1 MRQRAAALG
10 LVALAALGTLAA
22 LGRAANKTKLDPES
36 ERFYLSARLIMT
48 KEEDKIFK
56 RLPDAET
63 RKEFI
68 ADFWEKRDP
77 DPETPDNEFRTEF
90 ESRVAYANKRFKEG
104 GRGMNTD
111 RGRIYILMG
120 PPDKFEEY
128 LNHEET
134 SSRGSILWWIYY
146 DHQLGVELV
155 DEKGDGSYRIRDI
168 TGDFFG
174 AMEMNKLGQWVGPDS
189 VFRKRIIDFDLKY
202 DKPHGEIVV
211 DIPAKSLLFKENDE
225 GRLQVDLVF
234 KFYVYEREGEGK
246 TTFTEERSFAMPV
259 REEETTKT
267 VSFRFGWPLPPGKNF
282 VDVLVSGKA
291 KNSGKVRKIFEVKA
305 AP

>member
-1 MRQRAAALG
+1 MRQRSTALC
-10 LVALAALGTLAA
+10 LMALASLAVIA
-22 LGRAANKTKLDPES
+22 APGRAGGKDKLDPES
-36 ERFYLSARLIMT
+36 EKFYLTARLIMT
-48 KEEDKIFK
+48 KEEDRIFK

-63 RKEFI
+63 RREFI
-68 ADFWEKRDP
+68 RDFWDKRDP
-77 DPETPDNEFRTEF
+77 DPDTEENEFRTEF

-104 GRGMNTD
+104 GRGMNSD

-120 PPDKFEEY
+120 PPDKFEEFMT
-128 LNHEET
+128 HGDPT
-134 SSRGSILWWIYY
+134 VRGPILWWIYY

-155 DEKGDGSYRIRDI
+155 DEKNTGTYRIRDI

-189 VFRKRIIDFDLKY
+189 VFRKRIIDFGVKY
-202 DKPHGEIVV
+202 DKPQGEIVV
-211 DIPAKSLLFKENDE
+211 TIPTKSLLFKENEE

-246 TTFTEERSFAMPV
+246 TSFTEERSFVMPV
-259 REEETTKT
+259 SAEETTKT
-267 VSFRFGWPLPPGKNF
+267 VAFRFARPLAAGKTF
-282 VDVLVSGKA
+282 IDVLISGKA

-305 AP
+305 AS